1 MLLDVKRVSD
11 FDFPG
16 VKKSMWVFK
25 AGFADLDFCPNNIA
39 IPQFNFFEFNFGL

>member
-11 FDFPG
+11 FDLAR
-16 VKKSMWVFK
+16 VEKSMWVFK

-39 IPQFNFFEFNFGL
+39 ISQFNLFEFNFGL